1 MNSIDIVENMLH
13 HKKYDAVTEFA
24 KIEHPERGTLVIT
37 EYAGNIVSAYKD
49 DNGVT
54 KVMIPRSM
62 DLVQEGT
69 VATEIANGT
78 IFDDAEEAT
87 NNAEMIEKISIPYNA
102 MINSGKDT
110 PKKLKPMIAIVIGKL
125 DTPED
130 VGVSDNDRIT
140 GNNFVHDLVECNNKN
155 RSVDDVVDNYIGKD
169 KESFHTPEMGHDV
182 ADLNKEVSDIRDT
195 KSEDVIS
202 DDDTVEDYCG
212 KIPQSGDFDDYL
224 DDDETDDV
232 EDSAEDDKES
242 DGKTESD
249 EEEDADDNDE
259 SEDDEDDDDIVDEY
273 NVDSSD
279 YDIFMESK
287 NRERDKAPRN
297 DIAKWMND
305 RGYWYMGDNP
315 KKKKE
320 CNRMYHF
327 LQQHKFNPSDGT
339 YESSIKIK
347 DGGYKRLRLV
357 IDPTDDLSPDAKK
370 RYSELRE
377 MHNKGDRLTEE
388 EAGELEMIDQV
399 TVVSRDIRAGKN
411 ASYTSGDKIISMGSK
426 KLKGKQVY
434 SQLTL
439 KHEEGHALAD
449 LVRNEKRLQGFMNSA
464 DKFIK
469 AASESG
475 VHINN
480 HDSNPEELFADRY
493 AVEKG
498 RIRTKKSS
506 TGDRS
511 INDTDLKK
519 QFDDF
524 ARCLHE
530 TGISSLA
537 LYQSIHDDI
546 NKTIANCNRIL
557 NGDKISPEDV
567 NEMVNEMR
575 SFADSK
581 FDKYLSIP
589 TMVAYLNKTGKI
601 FGMIAKILIGVPA
614 DSMRNI
620 ADAINDKSK
629 ETAGKLT
636 SIARK
641 IDLFSDTVSAKI
653 KQKVYEKS
661 AKKVY
666 TNDMKQSL
674 KECITH
680 LEEVERWYKDMVDVH
695 KKFVD
700 SSSKMRYD
708 YAKQFVKE
716 SVEPELNPNTIR
728 QFDDVYDEEEINA
741 IQEAFF
747 SKKPKKL
754 KPIPRDVVAYITV
767 EMNAISSSNDQAM
780 LSGYTCSKI
789 ELVDFYLTVLDTQDP
804 RYIVPHTKQYLETM
818 KRDLEN
824 LLTQILRIRP
834 INRNDRIWRVN
845 VNYPEGRM

>member
-1 MNSIDIVENMLH
+1 MNSIDIVENMLR

-37 EYAGNIVSAYKD
+37 EYAGSIVSAYKD

-140 GNNFVHDLVECNNKN
+140 GNNFVRDLVECNNKN
-155 RSVDDVVDNYIGKD
+155 CSVDDVVDNYIGKD

-182 ADLNKEVSDIRDT
+182 ADLNKEVFDIQDT

-202 DDDTVEDYCG
+202 DDDTVEDYGG

-224 DDDETDDV
+224 DNDETDDV

-242 DGKTESD
+242 DGKTESN
-249 EEEDADDNDE
+249 EDGDLDDDDIE
-259 SEDDEDDDDIVDEY
+259 SEDDAEDDEDNEDVVDEY
-273 NVDSSD
+273 
-279 YDIFMESK
+279 
-287 NRERDKAPRN
+287 
-297 DIAKWMND
+297 
-305 RGYWYMGDNP
+305 
-315 KKKKE
+315 
-320 CNRMYHF
+320 
-327 LQQHKFNPSDGT
+327 
-339 YESSIKIK
+339 
-347 DGGYKRLRLV
+347 
-357 IDPTDDLSPDAKK
+357 
-370 RYSELRE
+370 
-377 MHNKGDRLTEE
+377 
-388 EAGELEMIDQV
+388 
-399 TVVSRDIRAGKN
+399 
-411 ASYTSGDKIISMGSK
+411 
-426 KLKGKQVY
+426 
-434 SQLTL
+434 
-439 KHEEGHALAD
+439 
-449 LVRNEKRLQGFMNSA
+449 
-464 DKFIK
+464 
-469 AASESG
+469 
-475 VHINN
+475 
-480 HDSNPEELFADRY
+480 
-493 AVEKG
+493 
-498 RIRTKKSS
+498 
-506 TGDRS
+506 
-511 INDTDLKK
+511 
-519 QFDDF
+519 
-524 ARCLHE
+524 
-530 TGISSLA
+530 
-537 LYQSIHDDI
+537 
-546 NKTIANCNRIL
+546 
-557 NGDKISPEDV
+557 
-567 NEMVNEMR
+567 
-575 SFADSK
+575 
-581 FDKYLSIP
+581 
-589 TMVAYLNKTGKI
+589 
-601 FGMIAKILIGVPA
+601 
-614 DSMRNI
+614 
-620 ADAINDKSK
+620 
-629 ETAGKLT
+629 
-636 SIARK
+636 
-641 IDLFSDTVSAKI
+641 
-653 KQKVYEKS
+653 
-661 AKKVY
+661 
-666 TNDMKQSL
+666 
-674 KECITH
+674 
-680 LEEVERWYKDMVDVH
+680 
-695 KKFVD
+695 
-700 SSSKMRYD
+700 
-708 YAKQFVKE
+708 VKE
-716 SVEPELNPNTIR
+716 SVEPGLNPNTIR

>member
-62 DLVQEGT
+62 DLIQEGT

-140 GNNFVHDLVECNNKN
+140 GNNFVHDLVECNNKTC
-155 RSVDDVVDNYIGKD
+155 SVDDVVDNYIGKD

-202 DDDTVEDYCG
+202 DDDTVEDYGG

-242 DGKTESD
+242 DDKTESD
-249 EEEDADDNDE
+249 EKEDLDDDNDE
-259 SEDDEDDDDIVDEY
+259 SEDDVDDEDDDDIVDEY

-287 NRERDKAPRN
+287 QTHFKRTLKKFDYDPKTNTIKTDIDLPDGKKKMRVKLSIDDDVSHAAPPACLTPLIIRDKN
-297 DIAKWMND
+297 GEIADYDLSKYEIHIT
-305 RGYWYMGDNP
+305 RKALKSKEWYSAFLLKHEQGHIAYIDVMSIDGTKFLNP
-315 KKKKE
+315 EHTDSYKSKGEYARARKFTRENKKE
-320 CNRMYHF
+320 YYELNSHDRSRHELLADKFSAEHTSKKSAVKALDRMYDE
-327 LQQHKFNPSDGT
+327 LQP
-339 YESSIKIK
+339 I
-347 DGGYKRLRLV
+347 LRNMSFV
-357 IDPTDDLSPDAKK
+357 TDDEYKEAK
-370 RYSELRE
+370 
-377 MHNKGDRLTEE
+377 
-388 EAGELEMIDQV
+388 
-399 TVVSRDIRAGKN
+399 
-411 ASYTSGDKIISMGSK
+411 K
-426 KLKGKQVY
+426 KLK
-434 SQLTL
+434 SL
-439 KHEEGHALAD
+439 KKD
-449 LVRNEKRLQGFMNSA
+449 MKN
-464 DKFIK
+464 D
-469 AASESG
+469 
-475 VHINN
+475 
-480 HDSNPEELFADRY
+480 
-493 AVEKG
+493 
-498 RIRTKKSS
+498 SS
-506 TGDRS
+506 TKYK
-511 INDTDLKK
+511 DL
-519 QFDDF
+519 
-524 ARCLHE
+524 
-530 TGISSLA
+530 TN
-537 LYQSIHDDI
+537 DI
-546 NKTIANCNRIL
+546 NKL
-557 NGDKISPEDV
+557 VDKQLEVVRKYNDAV
-567 NEMVNEMR
+567 
-575 SFADSK
+575 K
-581 FDKYLSIP
+581 KYLEKHPDTETDYSGRPMRTIP
-589 TMVAYLNKTGKI
+589 DKEIQKLESQAREIRKNINSLRRKDFTTV
-601 FGMIAKILIGVPA
+601 IASV
-614 DSMRNI
+614 
-620 ADAINDKSK
+620 
-629 ETAGKLT
+629 EEKLDEMNE
-636 SIARK
+636 SVIQAFKGCDFRK
-641 IDLFSDTVSAKI
+641 KYI
-653 KQKVYEKS
+653 EK
-661 AKKVY
+661 
-666 TNDMKQSL
+666 
-674 KECITH
+674 
-680 LEEVERWYKDMVDVH
+680 
-695 KKFVD
+695 
-700 SSSKMRYD
+700 
-708 YAKQFVKE
+708 FVKE

-728 QFDDVYDEEEINA
+728 QFDDVYDEDEINA